1 MTVTV
6 APVWRPFDDEPLF
19 VPELLLGPAAI
30 PTDLTH
36 WIVGYLTAVAQTRTA
51 PLHTCT
57 AFNALHFGFDVETHG
72 YRAEVLTP
80 DLFVPVA
87 VQPQARRVLPVGTF
101 VHLDRGGR
109 RSLLAEVVARYGA
122 DPEVDVD
129 GWTPAELSGAPAGV
143 EQSDGTRTGIE
154 RVILDVQAF
163 GALNAADYSEL
174 SRLRRQVLD
183 NRGHLTGPV
192 QYLAGTDDRDDVA
205 LYAAYLLGPAR
216 PLLLGGPLAQLLTD
230 PGDEQV
236 LAAALYQAFDTIGQ
250 LLDGAAGLRRWNGY
264 AVCGDRFTRRSHE
277 GWPGLPAA
285 DIDDVVAT
293 VRRSALNPRYTAV
306 WPLLSSRIPAGGT
319 PDPLGLTSAAEI
331 VVHTNLVAADLAGT
345 AVDGLLPERVHLR
358 VDDAWQAGGVW
369 RTQREPV
376 SALVVAADPRIPLG
390 LGHSPAVDTIG
401 TVAPAIEPAGPDT
414 LGDSDGS
421 AEPQPEP
428 VEPDAPVD
436 DDNPGEKQHGP
447 AGPGIDEVPP
457 GPTPADTSTAD
468 EGETDLVVVADSLV
482 VFTVALRE
490 SHWEAGDLALPP
502 AATGVLGAGSLIM
515 QLHHDG
521 DTLDDSEQVQQ
532 INRSGATL
540 TGVSWPWSFYAGI
553 KITVAAARNATR
565 ISVTTT
571 LLNQPLPYGDQY
583 RWDADTA
590 ILAASIGAEPPA
602 ADAAAVPPSPEPLPP
617 AVSER
622 QRGVPQ
628 LQPLI
633 ISALHRHG
641 EQGAFGARR
650 LTGPQLL
657 AALFGPDLVAPPLM
671 WQVVYTCD
679 RLVDAGTLTKEPGK
693 PAEDG
698 KPGRLE
704 TFVWWPDGTARRNG
718 HRPPTRAEILAGQ
731 VREHWVPAFKRRL
744 QPGHQA
750 SDTARREYAA
760 WVLKVH
766 GPGADTRLPDGYT
779 WVRGQLRGSGE
790 SAPLLH
796 LAVPQQPRH

>member
-1 MTVTV
+1 MTA

-19 VPELLLGPAAI
+19 VPELLLGPGAI
-30 PTDLTH
+30 PTDLIH
-36 WIVGYLTAVAQTRTA
+36 RIVGYLTAVAQTRSA
-51 PLHTCT
+51 PLHICT

-87 VQPQARRVLPVGTF
+87 VQPQARCVLPVGTF

-122 DPEVDVD
+122 DPDVDVD

-192 QYLAGTDDRDDVA
+192 QYPAGTDGRDDVA

-216 PLLLGGPLAQLLTD
+216 PLLLGGPLAELLTD

-236 LAAALYQAFDTIGQ
+236 LAAALHQTFDTIGQ
-250 LLDGAAGLRRWNGY
+250 LLDGAAGLRIWNGY

-293 VRRSALNPRYTAV
+293 VRRSAPNPRYTAV

-319 PDPLGLTSAAEI
+319 PDSLGLTGAADI
-331 VVHTNLVAADLAGT
+331 VVHTNLVAADLADT

-358 VDDAWQAGGVW
+358 ADDPWQAGGVW

-376 SALVVAADPRIPLG
+376 SALVVATDPRIPLG
-390 LGHSPAVDTIG
+390 LGHSPAVDTFEM
-401 TVAPAIEPAGPDT
+401 VVPAIEYAGPGT
-414 LGDSDGS
+414 LGNSDRP
-421 AEPQPEP
+421 AEPQPEH
-428 VEPDAPVD
+428 VETDPLGD
-436 DDNPGEKQHGP
+436 DDNPDEKQLGP
-447 AGPGIDEVPP
+447 AGRRIDEVPP
-457 GPTPADTSTAD
+457 GPTPADTNTT
-468 EGETDLVVVADSLV
+468 EGGETDLVVVADSLI

-490 SHWEAGDLALPP
+490 SHWEAGELPLP
-502 AATGVLGAGSLIM
+502 SAATGVLGAGPLIM

-553 KITVAAARNATR
+553 KVTVAAARNATR

-583 RWDADTA
+583 RWDADAA

-602 ADAAAVPPSPEPLPP
+602 ADSAAMPPSPEPLPP
-617 AVSER
+617 GISER
-622 QRGVPQ
+622 QRGISQ

-657 AALFGPDLVAPPLM
+657 AALFGPELVAPPLM

-679 RLVDAGTLTKEPGK
+679 RLVDAGTLIKEPGD

-698 KPGRLE
+698 RPSRLE
-704 TFVWWPDGTARRNG
+704 TFVWWPDGTARRSG
-718 HRPPTRAEILAGQ
+718 HQLPTRAEILAGQ

-760 WVLKVH
+760 WVLKVY
-766 GPGADTRLPDGYT
+766 GPSADTRLPDGYT

-790 SAPLLH
+790 PAPLLH
-796 LAVPQQPRH
+796 LAVPQQSRH